1 MSDASFDLDDCF
13 ARIGHA
19 GLRDARL
26 GASPTFGVDR
36 SGIAFPVH
44 YRGSPAE
51 QKRMAAASGFADALG
66 AAWHPHS
73 RPHGLPG
80 RVLEINLVET

>member
-36 SGIAFPVH
+36 SGLAFPVH
-44 YRGSPAE
+44 HRGSPAE

-66 AAWHPHS
+66 GGLASSFPTARPS
-73 RPHGLPG
+73 RQGA
-80 RVLEINLVET
+80 